1 MSENRNLVFSE
12 PLPDISLGNLT
23 LNLGSYRVF
32 IDDQPVELSVHEFE
46 VLSILVHQP
55 DRILPYA
62 QLTEEVWHS
71 SDRRHIR
78 HLNVLIHRLRQKLA
92 DSRPF
97 VIHTVRGRGYGLV
110 RTRSP
115 ATPTHVPSDD
125 PTLEAR
131 LMTI

>member
-1 MSENRNLVFSE
+1 VSESRTFVYNE

-23 LNLGSYRVF
+23 LNVGSYSVCV
-32 IDDQPVELSVHEFE
+32 DGEPVDVSVHEFE

-55 DRILPYA
+55 ERILPYA
-62 QLTEEVWHS
+62 QLAEEVWQS

-92 DSRPF
+92 QSRPF
-97 VIHTVRGRGYGLV
+97 AIHTVRGRGYGLV
-110 RTRSP
+110 RIRTP
-115 ATPTHVPSDD
+115 ATKDD
-125 PTLEAR
+125 TTLEAR

>member
-1 MSENRNLVFSE
+1 VSESRNLVFNE

-23 LNLGSYRVF
+23 LNTGSYSVF
-32 IDDQPVELSVHEFE
+32 VDEKPVELSVHEFE
-46 VLSILVHQP
+46 VLLILVHQP

-62 QLTEEVWHS
+62 QLAEEVWQS

-78 HLNVLIHRLRQKLA
+78 HLNVLIHRLRQKLI

-110 RTRSP
+110 RVRTP
-115 ATPTHVPSDD
+115 ATKDD

>member
-1 MSENRNLVFSE
+1 MSESRKLVFSE
-12 PLPDISLGNLT
+12 PLPDITLGNLI
-23 LNLGSYRVF
+23 LNVGSYSVF
-32 IDDQPVELSVHEFE
+32 INEQAIDLSVHEFE
-46 VLSILVHQP
+46 ILSILAHQP

-62 QLTEEVWHS
+62 TLAEEVWAS

-78 HLNVLIHRLRQKLA
+78 HLNVLVHRLRQKLM
-92 DSRPF
+92 DSHPF

-110 RTRSP
+110 RTRTP
-115 ATPTHVPSDD
+115 ATKDD